1 MLYFFIA
8 VLLFAAMLLY
18 FRIADKYNIIDKPN
32 QRSSHDYI
40 TIRGGGVVFWLAA
53 VLLITNYELRITNYF
68 LLFIIGITL
77 ISGVSFWDDIS
88 SLPNKIRIVSHFLS
102 ISFVFYGLNIYPVL
116 PWYLILSAYIFFVG
130 VLNAY
135 NFMDGINGITGLY
148 SLSILISLQYVNYK
162 IISFTNPDFIFF
174 SILACIVFLFFNC
187 RKRAKCFAGDVGSM
201 GISFWIVTLILQLML
216 KTGSIAWIVLLS
228 VYGVDSTLTIIHR
241 LILKENIFEAHRKHL
256 YQLLANELKIP
267 QLVVSMIYGLLQ
279 GIIAI
284 GFFIFFKYQ
293 DIYFVTVIILLSII
307 YIVVKK
313 KYFYLHLDKQKKI

>member
-1 MLYFFIA
+1 
-8 VLLFAAMLLY
+8 
-18 FRIADKYNIIDKPN
+18 
-32 QRSSHDYI
+32 
-40 TIRGGGVVFWLAA
+40 
-53 VLLITNYELRITNYF
+53 

-77 ISGVSFWDDIS
+77 ISAVSFWDDVS
-88 SLPNKIRIVSHFLS
+88 SLPNKIRIVIHFLS
-102 ISFVFYGLNIYPVL
+102 ISFVFYGLNIYAVL

-130 VLNAY
+130 VLNAF

-162 IISFTNPDFIFF
+162 IISFTDSDFILFA
-174 SILACIVFLFFNC
+174 ILACIVFLFFNC

-228 VYGVDSTLTIIHR
+228 VYGVDTILTVIHR

-267 QLVVSMIYGLLQ
+267 QLVVSIIYGLLQ
-279 GIIAI
+279 GLIAI
-284 GFFIFFKYQ
+284 GFFVLFKYQ
-293 DIYFVTVIILLSII
+293 DIYFLTVIILLSII
-307 YIVVKK
+307 YIVIKK
-313 KYFYLHLDKQKKI
+313 KYFYLHLEKQKKL